1 MTDRNNRDT
10 KKEVVKPDWEAEV
23 WVSESEIWDLMY
35 H

>member
-1 MTDRNNRDT
+1 MTERNNRDT
-10 KKEVVKPDWEAEV
+10 KKEVVKPDWETEV